1 MKCENV
7 MKFQKKCKKKQRE
20 KKASMT
26 SQKCEY
32 NEQNIAPT
40 VKSNAIKITSLTCSG
55 YI

>member
-1 MKCENV
+1 MWKCNEIS
-7 MKFQKKCKKKQRE
+7 KKCKKKQRE

-40 VKSNAIKITSLTCSG
+40 VKKYMWLSM
-55 YI
+55 